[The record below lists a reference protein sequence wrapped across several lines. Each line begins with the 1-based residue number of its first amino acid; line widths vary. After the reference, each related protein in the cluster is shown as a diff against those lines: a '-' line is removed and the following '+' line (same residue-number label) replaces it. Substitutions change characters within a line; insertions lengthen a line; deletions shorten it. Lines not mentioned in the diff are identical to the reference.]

1 MNPHKALIIKALDS
15 YRGDNLARARY
26 FFRNLTTEEM
36 EQQHGHS
43 GLTKKQLLESY
54 EKFDKE
60 VADAIKWVNEQ
71 N

>member
-26 FFRNLTTEEM
+26 FWKDLTQEEM

-43 GLTKKQLLESY
+43 GLTKRQLLESY
-54 EKFDKE
+54 EIFDKE
-60 VADAIKWVNEQ
+60 VADAIKWISEQ
-71 N
+71 S